1 MSITSST
8 YKPLFTIF
16 RVLYKKRSVVREAY
30 IHILY
35 DLKEDREK

>member
-1 MSITSST
+1 MLITSLT

-16 RVLYKKRSVVREAY
+16 QVRYKKRSVVRQAY

-35 DLKEDREK
+35 DLKEDREE